1 VLWKAVKQKLRI
13 ALEVHFSQ
21 KIQIKLQAASIVIT
35 PVMICNQDRLRK
47 HCSCGRVMMSRGRA
61 FMRNRIV
68 IFFAVLLFVVA
79 SAGAQ
84 NAQSNAQSSEQQSG
98 SPQSSNQQS
107 PSTSMPGM
115 NMPGMS
121 SHDMSNM
128 QGQNMKDMPMGS
140 DSDKDSDASTGA
152 MHSMEG
158 HMDMGPHM
166 KMTALRQAKPG
177 DAERAQ
183 KIVDQARKAA
193 EQYVDYH
200 TALNDGF
207 QIFLPRVPQ
216 KIYHF
221 TNRRYGV
228 EAQWNF
234 NLDHPTSLLY
244 EKQGDGYKLVG
255 VMYTAPRRFDEDQLD
270 ARIPLSFA
278 QWHEH
283 VNFCRAPADMPLA
296 EKMQKSLGP
305 NALFGFKGSIHTQ
318 EACDAA
324 GGRFLPVV
332 LNWMVHIYPFEK
344 DPAAIWS
351 VDRQHGDA
359 D

>member
-1 VLWKAVKQKLRI
+1 
-13 ALEVHFSQ
+13 
-21 KIQIKLQAASIVIT
+21 
-35 PVMICNQDRLRK
+35 
-47 HCSCGRVMMSRGRA
+47 
-61 FMRNRIV
+61 MRSRIV
-68 IFFAVLLFVVA
+68 ILFAVIL
-79 SAGAQ
+79 SAFALTE
-84 NAQSNAQSSEQQSG
+84 AQSSQPNSAQSSDQQSS
-98 SPQSSNQQS
+98 SPQSA

-128 QGQNMKDMPMGS
+128 KDMPMG
-140 DSDKDSDASTGA
+140 DNKDSDASTGA

-183 KIVDQARKAA
+183 KIVDQAHKAA
-193 EQYVDYH
+193 EQYLDYH
-200 TALNDGF
+200 TALDNGF
-207 QIFLPRVPQ
+207 KIFLPNVPQ
-216 KIYHF
+216 KVYHF
-221 TNRRYGV
+221 TNRRYAM
-228 EAQWNF
+228 EAEWNF
-234 NLDHPTSLLY
+234 NPDHPTSLLY

-255 VMYTAPRRFDEDQLD
+255 VMYTAPRRLDEDQLD
-270 ARIPLSFA
+270 TRIPLSFA

-283 VNFCRAPADMPLA
+283 VNFCRAPADMPFM

-305 NALFGFKGSIHTQ
+305 NAEFGFKGSIHTQ